1 MELAV
6 VFELG
11 DGAPVVESLSVA
23 FAMVVVY
30 KGAEEIAEVTTAEFD
45 AGGDAVEEAGA
56 SLVVVSSV
64 VVADWL
70 LAGAD
75 EGADVDAAA
84 EDEVDG

>member
-1 MELAV
+1 VELAV

-11 DGAPVVESLSVA
+11 DGAPGVESLSVA

-30 KGAEEIAEVTTAEFD
+30 KGAEEIAEVITAEFD
-45 AGGDAVEEAGA
+45 AGGDAVEEPGVSLDV
-56 SLVVVSSV
+56 SLVV
-64 VVADWL
+64 AAGWL

-75 EGADVDAAA
+75 EGADDDAAA

>member
-1 MELAV
+1 M
-6 VFELG
+6 FELG
-11 DGAPVVESLSVA
+11 DGAPGVESLSVA

-45 AGGDAVEEAGA
+45 AGGDAVEEAGV
-56 SLVVVSSV
+56 SLVVVVSSV

-75 EGADVDAAA
+75 EGADDDAAA